1 MSSIFLYIAC
11 DIPDDYVTVP
21 PNDTYAFPGDQF
33 VIKVEHEDSAYFP
46 SALTNLTD
54 STDACSD
61 ETPSTCVLD
70 VNQGLLNII
79 DFQPHF
85 AGSYRFRIPYGFLEN
100 EVCDVYFTLHE
111 ACK

>member
-1 MSSIFLYIAC
+1 MSSIFILYIAC
-11 DIPDDYVTVP
+11 NIPDDYVTVP

-33 VIKVEHEDSAYFP
+33 VIKVEHKEHLP

-54 STDACSD
+54 STTACSG
-61 ETPSTCVLD
+61 ETSSTCILD
-70 VNQGLLNII
+70 VNQGLLNIT

-85 AGSYRFRIPYGFLEN
+85 AGSYRFRIPYTFQNN
-100 EVCDVYFTLHE
+100 EVCEVYFTLHE